1 MSILVNKNTRLI
13 CQGFTG
19 KQGTFHSEQALAYGT
34 QLVGGVTPGRG
45 GQTHLGLPVFDTVQ
59 DAVRETGAT
68 ASMIYVPAAGAA
80 DSILEAADAGIELV
94 VCITEGVPVNDMVRV
109 KSVLASSGTRLVGPN
124 CPGVITPEE
133 CKIGI
138 MPGFIHKKGAVGIV
152 SRSGTL
158 TYEAVFQ
165 TTNIGLGQST
175 CVGIGGDPV
184 RGMNFIDVLELF
196 ERDPGTEGIIL
207 VGEIGGSDE
216 EAAAEFIHRYVSKP
230 VVAYIAGVT
239 APPGKR
245 MGHAG
250 AIVAGGKGTAA
261 DKYEAF
267 ERAGVRTVKSPAE
280 LGSAMDE
287 LLRKRRAQQAA
298 AAKAARL
305 ASEADDESEEEDE
318 DVEESVEVTVAP
330 VPAIAKAKRG
340 AAQNRGKAAG
350 TNAGSSRSAA
360 QGKRSAG
367 RAAPSTAV
375 TGKAA
380 PGKASARKTATSK
393 ANGKAANVAGKA
405 GGKATGK
412 PGKPMAKT
420 PVKAAARTTAKTAAK
435 AAPQPK
441 GKAKP
446 KSKSAPARGKRR

>member
-1 MSILVNKNTRLI
+1 MSILVNKNTKVI

-19 KQGTFHSEQALAYGT
+19 KQGTFHSEQAIAYGT

-45 GQTHLGLPVFDTVQ
+45 GQKHLGLPVFDTVK
-59 DAVRETGAT
+59 DAVKETGAT

-109 KSVLASSGTRLVGPN
+109 KSVLAGAATLLVGPN

-133 CKIGI
+133 CKLGI

-165 TTNIGLGQST
+165 TTRIGLGQST

-184 RGMNFIDVLELF
+184 RGLNFVDVLELF
-196 ERDPGTEGIIL
+196 ERDPRTEGIIL

-216 EAAAEFIHRYVSKP
+216 EAAAQFIRRFVTKP

-267 ERAGVRTVKSPAE
+267 EAAGVRTVKSPAE
-280 LGSAMDE
+280 LGTAMNE
-287 LLRKRRAQQAA
+287 LLRRRRARAAAKVVRPLGAARPVARPAAKPAVKPAARTASKTATASPRKPAGKPAAKPMRRAARPARPPASLRGKPISRNTRKGGSAGKAAAGAGSRAA
-298 AAKAARL
+298 AARKKKASAARKAAR
-305 ASEADDESEEEDE
+305 
-318 DVEESVEVTVAP
+318 
-330 VPAIAKAKRG
+330 R
-340 AAQNRGKAAG
+340 
-350 TNAGSSRSAA
+350 
-360 QGKRSAG
+360 
-367 RAAPSTAV
+367 
-375 TGKAA
+375 
-380 PGKASARKTATSK
+380 
-393 ANGKAANVAGKA
+393 
-405 GGKATGK
+405 
-412 PGKPMAKT
+412 
-420 PVKAAARTTAKTAAK
+420 
-435 AAPQPK
+435 
-441 GKAKP
+441 
-446 KSKSAPARGKRR
+446 